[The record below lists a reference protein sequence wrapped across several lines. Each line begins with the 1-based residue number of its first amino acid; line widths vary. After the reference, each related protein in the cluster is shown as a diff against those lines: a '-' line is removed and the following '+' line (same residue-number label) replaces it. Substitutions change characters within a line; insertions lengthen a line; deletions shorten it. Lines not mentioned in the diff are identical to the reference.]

1 MVRPCGQ
8 EPGTGPV
15 YTVLFMLPPGS
26 QLPVAIMFVAAGV
39 LSCFLGQRL
48 FRAVL
53 TMYGFVLGALL
64 GSSFLGDASTWTLI
78 AVVVGAGLAG
88 ALILSLAYF
97 MGVALVGAGLAVAL
111 LHAIYGALG
120 GEVNPWFVVGVSV
133 AGALAALLVQHYV
146 IVTGTAFA
154 GAWVLLVGVLTLM
167 RQIPVNAASNEGWI
181 TYPLNPIPGQRWVI
195 LAWVL
200 LSIFGIAVQLGL
212 MGRAKSLRSARAR
225 RR

>member
-1 MVRPCGQ
+1 
-8 EPGTGPV
+8 
-15 YTVLFMLPPGS
+15 MLPPGT

-39 LSCFLGQRL
+39 LSCFVGQRI

-64 GSSFLGDASTWTLI
+64 GSSFLGDASTFTMI
-78 AVVVGAGLAG
+78 AVVVASGVVG

-97 MGVALVGAGLAVAL
+97 MGVAIVGAGLAVAA
-111 LHAIYGALG
+111 LHGAHAMLG
-120 GEVNPWFVVGVSV
+120 GEVNPWVVVGVSV

-154 GAWVLLVGVLTLM
+154 GAWVLLVGVLTLT
-167 RQIPVNAASNEGWI
+167 RQIPVSAASNDGWM

-200 LSIFGIAVQLGL
+200 LSIVGIAVQLGL
-212 MGRAKSLRSARAR
+212 MGRAKSAKVR

>member
-1 MVRPCGQ
+1 
-8 EPGTGPV
+8 
-15 YTVLFMLPPGS
+15 MLPPGS

-39 LSCFLGQRL
+39 LSCFLGQRI

-64 GSSFLGDASTWTLI
+64 GSSFLGDASTWTMV
-78 AVVVGAGLAG
+78 AVVVGAGLVG

-97 MGVALVGAGLAVAL
+97 MGVAIVGA
-111 LHAIYGALG
+111 ALG
-120 GEVNPWFVVGVSV
+120 VAVLHGLYGVLGGDVNPWYVVSVSV
-133 AGALAALLVQHYV
+133 AGALAALLVQRYV

-154 GAWVLLVGVLTLM
+154 GAWILLVGVLTLM
-167 RQIPVNAASNEGWI
+167 RQIPVNAASKDGWI

-195 LAWVL
+195 LAWVV
-200 LSIFGIAVQLGL
+200 LSIVGIAVQLGL
-212 MGRAKSLRSARAR
+212 MGRAQSAKAR

>member
-1 MVRPCGQ
+1 MVLGRWSL
-8 EPGTGPV
+8 V
-15 YTVLFMLPPGS
+15 YTAWFMLPPGS

-39 LSCFLGQRL
+39 ISCFLGQRI

-64 GSSFLGDASTWTLI
+64 GSSFMGDATTWTLL
-78 AVVVGAGLAG
+78 AVVIGCGLAG

-97 MGVALVGAGLAVAL
+97 MGVAIVGAALGVAV
-111 LHAIYGALG
+111 LHGIHAVMG
-120 GEVNPWFVVGVSV
+120 GEVGTWYVVGVSV

-167 RQIPVNAASNEGWI
+167 RQIPVNAASNDGWM

-200 LSIFGIAVQLGL
+200 LSLVGIAVQLGL
-212 MGRAKSLRSARAR
+212 MGRAKTAKAR

>member
-1 MVRPCGQ
+1 
-8 EPGTGPV
+8 
-15 YTVLFMLPPGS
+15 MLPPGS

-39 LSCFLGQRL
+39 LSCFLGQRI

-64 GSSFLGDASTWTLI
+64 GSSFLGDASTWTMV
-78 AVVVGAGLAG
+78 AVVVGAGLVG

-97 MGVALVGAGLAVAL
+97 MGVAIVGAALGVAVLHGL
-111 LHAIYGALG
+111 YGVLG
-120 GEVNPWFVVGVSV
+120 GEANPWYVVSV
-133 AGALAALLVQHYV
+133 SVVGALAALLVQHYV

-154 GAWVLLVGVLTLM
+154 GAWILLVGVMTLM

-195 LAWVL
+195 VAWVV
-200 LSIFGIAVQLGL
+200 LSIVGIAVQLGL
-212 MGRAKSLRSARAR
+212 MGRAKSAKTRSR
-225 RR
+225 